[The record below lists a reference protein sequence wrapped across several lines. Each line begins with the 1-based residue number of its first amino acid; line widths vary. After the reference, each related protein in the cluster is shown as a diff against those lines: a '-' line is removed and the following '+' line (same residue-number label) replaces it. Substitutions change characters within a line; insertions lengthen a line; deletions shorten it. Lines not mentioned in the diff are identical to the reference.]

1 MSQSIPEP
9 PREPSGWKNHFA
21 WLAICV
27 IAGLLLAP
35 VFHSVPPRMKF
46 IGIHA
51 WVLAACLG
59 AFCGW
64 SAVFWGIRSRRWV
77 CAVIMLITLS
87 SLGLLAHWGYGE
99 LKHETAQRM
108 PMIPLPQQVGSP
120 EQLAQS
126 MQMQRELAQALVP
139 TFTDYQR
146 RRMNS
151 LALRRIR
158 PLVLWSGELLIAA
171 VVSVLACRQVE
182 RGMTKTSDSDSLT
195 SETPRT
201 HIPLEKPPRA

>member
-9 PREPSGWKNHFA
+9 PREPSGWKNHLA

-27 IAGLLLAP
+27 IAGLLLTP

-59 AFCGW
+59 AICSW
-64 SAVFWGIRSRRWV
+64 TAVLWGIRSRRWA
-77 CAVIMLITLS
+77 CAVSVLITLS
-87 SLGLLAHWGYGE
+87 SLGLLAHWGYDE
-99 LKHETAQRM
+99 LKQETAQRM

-120 EQLAQS
+120 EQMAQS
-126 MQMQRELAQALVP
+126 IQMQRELAQALVP
-139 TFTDYQR
+139 TFSDYQR

-151 LALRRIR
+151 QTLRRIR
-158 PLVLWSGELLIAA
+158 PLVLWSCELLIAA
-171 VVSVLACRQVE
+171 VVSVIACRQVQ
-182 RGMTKTSDSDSLT
+182 RGMTMTGDSDSLT
-195 SETPRT
+195 SSTLRT
-201 HIPLEKPPRA
+201 SVPLENPPRA

>member
-1 MSQSIPEP
+1 MSQSTLEP
-9 PREPSGWKNHFA
+9 PRAHFGWKNHLA

-59 AFCGW
+59 AFCCW
-64 SAVFWGIRSRRWV
+64 SARSWGIRSRWGG
-77 CAVIMLITLS
+77 CAVSVLITLS
-87 SLGLLAHWGYGE
+87 SLGLLAHWGYDE

-108 PMIPLPQQVGSP
+108 PMIPMPQQVESP
-120 EQLAQS
+120 EQVAQS
-126 MQMQRELAQALVP
+126 IQMQRELAKALVP

-151 LALRRIR
+151 QTLRGIR

-171 VVSVLACRQVE
+171 IVSVIVCRQVQ
-182 RGMTKTSDSDSLT
+182 RGMTMTGDSDSLT
-195 SETPRT
+195 SSTPST
-201 HIPLEKPPRA
+201 HIPLETPPRA